1 MAHPAS
7 ALAGPLPPE
16 ADSASRAPIGF
27 RPAPAVFLHGIVLVL
42 AVALALSL
50 SGCARG
56 GKTAT
61 FGSGADMLGYGEYS
75 SQQNASGHMTR
86 IKLNQNNTYVKKKF
100 LGPCLLVESKGE
112 WEATNEVVEFTL
124 QEIRQRPGCD
134 TEQWSTE
141 KSDRR
146 TERNLRNITPNS
158 FELLDQ
164 EENSSAEWVKF
175 VKH

>member
-7 ALAGPLPPE
+7 ALAGSLPAK
-16 ADSASRAPIGF
+16 ADSAQHLRNRLLLAATVSLTGIAF
-27 RPAPAVFLHGIVLVL
+27 VF
-42 AVALALSL
+42 ALSV

-61 FGSGADMLGYGEYS
+61 FGSGEDMLGYGEYS
-75 SQQNASGHMTR
+75 AQKVDATGHMTR
-86 IKLNQNNTYVKKKF
+86 IKLNQNNSYVKKKY

-112 WEATNEVVEFTL
+112 WEATTNLIEFRL
-124 QEIRQRPGCD
+124 QEIRQRSSCE
-134 TEQWSTE
+134 TEQWVIE

-146 TERNLRNITPNS
+146 AERNLRNVTPNS

-175 VKH
+175 VKP

>member
-1 MAHPAS
+1 MAHLPVLATIL
-7 ALAGPLPPE
+7 ALAM
-16 ADSASRAPIGF
+16 
-27 RPAPAVFLHGIVLVL
+27 
-42 AVALALSL
+42 ALA
-50 SGCARG
+50 GCARG

-61 FGSGADMLGYGEYS
+61 FGSGEDMLGYGEYS
-75 SQQNASGHMTR
+75 AQKVDATGHMTR

-112 WEATNEVVEFTL
+112 WEATNEMIEFKL
-124 QEIRQRPGCD
+124 QEIRQRPNCD
-134 TEQWSTE
+134 TEQWQSE

-146 TERNLRNITPNS
+146 TERNLRNITPKS

-175 VKH
+175 VKP

>member
-1 MAHPAS
+1 MAH
-7 ALAGPLPPE
+7 
-16 ADSASRAPIGF
+16 
-27 RPAPAVFLHGIVLVL
+27 LHVL
-42 AVALALSL
+42 ATAFAIAFAL

-61 FGSGADMLGYGEYS
+61 FGSGEDLLAYGEYS
-75 SQQNASGHMTR
+75 SQQDASGHMTR

-100 LGPCLLVESKGE
+100 LGPCLLAESKGE
-112 WEATNEVVEFTL
+112 WEATNEMIEFKL
-124 QEIRQRPGCD
+124 QEIRQRPTCES
-134 TEQWSTE
+134 EQWVTE

-146 TERNLRNITPNS
+146 TERNLRNITPKS

-164 EENSSAEWVKF
+164 EENRSAEWVKF